1 MLRIISFYDLAFEDS
16 IEIAAP
22 PERGF
27 AFFERMDENYTLWHP
42 DHLRF
47 EWRKGRGLAVGNV
60 FFFEELIAGKL
71 QRKETRITEVV
82 PDRYFAFTMV
92 NPLFRFFLPHL
103 SFGFTPSTGGF
114 VFRAEL
120 RLHGIG
126 PLGRRLNRLEFAA
139 VETHMAEEGRNL
151 KTILEAPEEP
161 GASAVRP

>member
-1 MLRIISFYDLAFEDS
+1 MLRIISFYDCAFEDS

-22 PERGF
+22 AERGF
-27 AFFERMDENYTLWHP
+27 AFFERMDENYTRWHP

-47 EWRKGRGLAVGNV
+47 EWRQGRGLAVGNV
-60 FFFEELIAGKL
+60 FFFEERIAGKL

-82 PDRYFAFTMV
+82 PDRYFGFTMV

-103 SFGFTPSTGGF
+103 SFGFIPSAAGF

-126 PLGRRLNRLEFAA
+126 PLGRRLNRREFEA
-139 VETHMAEEGRNL
+139 VEVHMAEEGRNL
-151 KTILEAPEEP
+151 KAILEGE
-161 GASAVRP
+161 